1 MLRSVRQ
8 DDSFCGKNITAE
20 SAIHSWAQHICANC
34 SFVSGNAWNW
44 FQIWLGHLVHGK
56 GALSVPLLIESINSI
71 NILNDCK
78 EYNLFLEFL
87 VLCLVFT
94 LWASGGTTCSVYMG
108 QLQKN
113 VDVGLQVCGLNR
125 QQFNAQQNFLP
136 ADHCPL

>member
-1 MLRSVRQ
+1 MTV
-8 DDSFCGKNITAE
+8 
-20 SAIHSWAQHICANC
+20 
-34 SFVSGNAWNW
+34 
-44 FQIWLGHLVHGK
+44 
-56 GALSVPLLIESINSI
+56 
-71 NILNDCK
+71 CK

-94 LWASGGTTCSVYMG
+94 LWVSGGTTCSVYMG